1 MRRFCCRDSPRVT
14 LLFARCYPV
23 HARVPRHFR
32 VSSSPIGA
40 RCKANPGRV
49 TITAHINAP
58 FLFAGILPGSPCF
71 SQGATRCTLACLD
84 TSVSRHPLSAL
95 AVRRIP
101 AESPKC
107 ASARCA
113 FFHAGFQT
121 RVRVLLCNPH
131 PVHAVVFRARF
142 AARHV
147 SRLGQYFCALSRLMS
162 LAYRQVSFVPF
173 GAKFSQNSLPDTS
186 WSRLNRIAFLSDRSM
201 RMSRHPLSELSARR
215 IPAEC
220 LVEAA

>member
-1 MRRFCCRDSPRVT
+1 MVKRLRLSPLTAATRVRIPAESPKCAS
-14 LLFARCYPV
+14 ARCAFFHAGIQTRVRVLLCNPHPV

-49 TITAHINAP
+49 TITAHWYAP

-95 AVRRIP
+95 AV
-101 AESPKC
+101 
-107 ASARCA
+107 
-113 FFHAGFQT
+113 
-121 RVRVLLCNPH
+121 
-131 PVHAVVFRARF
+131 VFRARF
-142 AARHV
+142 AARHD
-147 SRLGQYFCALSRLMS
+147 SHLGQSFCALSLLMS

-186 WSRLNRIAFLSDRSM
+186 WSRLNSVSLKGTFQF
-201 RMSRHPLSELSARR
+201 
-215 IPAEC
+215 
-220 LVEAA
+220 

>member
-1 MRRFCCRDSPRVT
+1 MVKRLRLSPLTAATRVRIPAESPKCAS
-14 LLFARCYPV
+14 ARCAFF
-23 HARVPRHFR
+23 H
-32 VSSSPIGA
+32 
-40 RCKANPGRV
+40 
-49 TITAHINAP
+49 
-58 FLFAGILPGSPCF
+58 AGILPGFASCF
-71 SQGATRCTLACLD
+71 AIRTRCTLACLD

-113 FFHAGFQT
+113 FFYAGILT
-121 RVRVLLCNPH
+121 RVTLLLARCY

-142 AARHV
+142 AARHD

-215 IPAEC
+215 IPAEY